1 MTRDRKA
8 GGIPAAWWPGVLD
21 GMRRQAARLGAPLAA
36 MIERARQRQ
45 ALAKL
50 DDALLRDIGLTRAEA
65 RREAEKPIWKR

>member
-1 MTRDRKA
+1 MTWDRKA
-8 GGIPAAWWPGVLD
+8 GGIPAAWWPGALD
-21 GMRRQAARLGAPLAA
+21 GVRRQAARLGAPLTA
-36 MIERARQRQ
+36 MVERARQRQ